1 MKYNSEKSKSD
12 TKTNFY
18 KIKDA
23 NVAATE
29 NIVYGMHAVMGA
41 LDERPELVEKL
52 YIRDGLNSP
61 NLAAIY
67 NACKAN
73 KIPVS
78 NVPNDY
84 KLDQMIGI
92 KVNHQGLVAMTRDFQ
107 YLEIDV
113 LLKLNNKD
121 EAKLIII
128 MDEIEDPHNVGAL
141 IRTAVAVGATGVIV
155 PKHRQAPISGA
166 VYKTSAGTLNKIS
179 IARVSNIGVAIE
191 KLKKQGYWVS
201 ALGMDTSVGKD
212 INIKNLENADREE
225 NNKKITKDSVINKSL
240 WESDLKGNLAIIVG
254 NEGDGVHKHNMDNSD
269 MVISIPM
276 DNQVESLNASVSGA
290 IAMYEW
296 KRQNRV

>member
-1 MKYNSEKSKSD
+1 MTHIPTIGIIQDMKSKNNQNTKIVND
-12 TKTNFY
+12 TKTINTS
-18 KIKDA
+18 KVD
-23 NVAATE
+23 

-61 NLAAIY
+61 NLTIIY

-78 NVPNDY
+78 SVPNDY
-84 KLDQMIGI
+84 KLDQMIGS

-107 YLEIDV
+107 YLEIDD

-128 MDEIEDPHNVGAL
+128 MDEIEDPHNVGAI

-166 VYKTSAGTLNKIS
+166 VYKTSAGTVNKIS

-191 KLKKQGYWVS
+191 KLKKQGYWVA
-201 ALGMDTSVGKD
+201 ALGMDTSARD
-212 INIKNLENADREE
+212 NINIK
-225 NNKKITKDSVINKSL
+225 NKSL

-254 NEGDGVHKHNMDNSD
+254 NEGQGVHKHNMDNSD

-276 DNQVESLNASVSGA
+276 DNKVESLNASVSGA

-296 KRQNRV
+296 KRQNTR